1 MKKILLILTVT
12 LTSLPV
18 LADDNQKIMDHHDPH
33 EMDHGDMNHG
43 EINHDEMDHGEMD
56 HDEMNHGEMNHGP
69 DHNHGSHEHH
79 TENAKEDVMTM
90 SVPAITTTDD
100 ISAALANGGAPVV
113 VDVLGVVCDFCA
125 VAMNKIF
132 GKREEVSAL
141 YVDLDKKTL
150 SLVVNKG
157 ASLSDQDIENLAKRA
172 GYRIAAIRRDAE
184 ALGG

>member
-1 MKKILLILTVT
+1 MKNILLILTVT
-12 LTSLPV
+12 LASLPV
-18 LADDNQKIMDHHDPH
+18 LADDNQKVMDHHDPH
-33 EMDHGDMNHG
+33 ETGHSEMN
-43 EINHDEMDHGEMD
+43 

-69 DHNHGSHEHH
+69 EHNHGSHEHP
-79 TENAKEDVMTM
+79 TEDVMTM
-90 SVPAITTTDD
+90 SAPPITTTND
-100 ISAALANGGAPVV
+100 ITAALANGGTPVV

-157 ASLSDQDIENLAKRA
+157 ASLSDEDIENLAKRA
-172 GYRIAAIRRDAE
+172 GYRIAAIRRNAE

>member
-1 MKKILLILTVT
+1 MKKILLVLTVT

-18 LADDNQKIMDHHDPH
+18 LANDNHRVMDHHAQH
-33 EMDHGDMNHG
+33 EKNQ
-43 EINHDEMDHGEMD
+43 GEMN
-56 HDEMNHGEMNHGP
+56 HDEMNHGEMNHGEMNHGEMNHGEMNHGP
-69 DHNHGSHEHH
+69 EHSHGSHEHP

-90 SVPAITTTDD
+90 SAAAITTTDD
-100 ISAALANGGAPVV
+100 ITAALANGGAPVV

-157 ASLSDQDIENLAKRA
+157 ASLSDEDIENLAKKA

>member
-1 MKKILLILTVT
+1 
-12 LTSLPV
+12 
-18 LADDNQKIMDHHDPH
+18 
-33 EMDHGDMNHG
+33 
-43 EINHDEMDHGEMD
+43 
-56 HDEMNHGEMNHGP
+56 
-69 DHNHGSHEHH
+69 
-79 TENAKEDVMTM
+79 MTM
-90 SVPAITTTDD
+90 SAPAITTTDD
-100 ISAALANGGAPVV
+100 ITAALANGGAPVV

-157 ASLSDQDIENLAKRA
+157 ASLSDKDIENLAKKA

>member
-1 MKKILLILTVT
+1 MKKMLLILAVT

-18 LADDNQKIMDHHDPH
+18 LANDNHRVMDHHAQH
-33 EMDHGDMNHG
+33 EMNHG
-43 EINHDEMDHGEMD
+43 EMN

-69 DHNHGSHEHH
+69 EHSHGSHEHP

-90 SVPAITTTDD
+90 SAPAITTTDD
-100 ISAALANGGAPVV
+100 ITAALANGGAPVV

-157 ASLSDQDIENLAKRA
+157 ASLSDKDIENLAKKA

>member
-1 MKKILLILTVT
+1 MKNIILIVTVT
-12 LTSLPV
+12 LASLPV
-18 LADDNQKIMDHHDPH
+18 LADDNQKVMDHHDPH
-33 EMDHGDMNHG
+33 ETGHSEMNHG
-43 EINHDEMDHGEMD
+43 
-56 HDEMNHGEMNHGP
+56 EMNHGEMNHGP
-69 DHNHGSHEHH
+69 EHSPESHEHS
-79 TENAKEDVMTM
+79 TEDAKEDVMPM
-90 SVPAITTTDD
+90 SAASITTTDD
-100 ISAALANGGAPVV
+100 ITAALANGGAPVV

-157 ASLSDQDIENLAKRA
+157 ASLSDEDIENLAKQA
-172 GYRIAAIRRDAE
+172 GYRIAAIRRNAE

>member
-1 MKKILLILTVT
+1 MKNILLILTLT

-18 LADDNQKIMDHHDPH
+18 LADDNQKIMDHHDQQEMGH
-33 EMDHGDMNHG
+33 GEMDHGEMNHGDMNHG
-43 EINHDEMDHGEMD
+43 EMDHGEMD
-56 HDEMNHGEMNHGP
+56 HGEMNQGP
-69 DHNHGSHEHH
+69 EHNHGSHEHP
-79 TENAKEDVMTM
+79 TENATEGVMTM
-90 SVPAITTTDD
+90 SAPAITTTDD
-100 ISAALANGGAPVV
+100 ITAALANGGAPVV

-132 GKREEVSAL
+132 GKREEVAAL

-157 ASLSDQDIENLAKRA
+157 TSLSDQDIENLAKRA
-172 GYRIAAIRRDAE
+172 GYRIAAIRRNAE

>member
-1 MKKILLILTVT
+1 MKKILLVLTVT

-18 LADDNQKIMDHHDPH
+18 LADDNQKVMDHHDPH
-33 EMDHGDMNHG
+33 
-43 EINHDEMDHGEMD
+43 
-56 HDEMNHGEMNHGP
+56 EMNHGEMNHGEMNHGEMNHDEMNHDEMNHDEMDHGQMNHGP
-69 DHNHGSHEHH
+69 EHNHGSHEHP

-157 ASLSDQDIENLAKRA
+157 ASLSDQDIENLAKR
-172 GYRIAAIRRDAE
+172 
-184 ALGG
+184 GGISHRGDST

>member
-1 MKKILLILTVT
+1 MKKILLVLTVT

-18 LADDNQKIMDHHDPH
+18 LADDNQKVMDHHDPH
-33 EMDHGDMNHG
+33 EMNHGDMNHG
-43 EINHDEMDHGEMD
+43 EMNHNEMD
-56 HDEMNHGEMNHGP
+56 HGEMNHGP
-69 DHNHGSHEHH
+69 EHNHGSHEHP

-132 GKREEVSAL
+132 GKRE
-141 YVDLDKKTL
+141 
-150 SLVVNKG
+150 
-157 ASLSDQDIENLAKRA
+157 
-172 GYRIAAIRRDAE
+172 
-184 ALGG
+184 